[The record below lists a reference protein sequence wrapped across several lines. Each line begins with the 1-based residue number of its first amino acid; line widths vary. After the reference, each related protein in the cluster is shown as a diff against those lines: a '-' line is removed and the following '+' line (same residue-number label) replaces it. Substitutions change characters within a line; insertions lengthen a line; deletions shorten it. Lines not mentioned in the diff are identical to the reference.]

1 MKRSLS
7 MKRSLT
13 TFVVTM
19 FLAGVASVCRAH
31 PAQLVS
37 ANVQIHADGSFRVT
51 ANFDLL
57 AFALNDV
64 PARIDDASMNQL
76 LDGPTDQLEQSLG
89 DAARR
94 LLHGFTFRCNQSAEP
109 IRAETIHFP
118 SVADVYRW
126 RDTAGLRRLPV
137 IQQAVLE
144 GHLPPETQSVAV
156 RFPEVLATI
165 VLSVERPGEEP
176 YSEPLE
182 AGRFSSIL
190 PIRLQQVAVPTV
202 AMAQAAEPTHLRAA
216 IKYLVLGFTHIVP
229 RGPDHILFVLG
240 LFLLS
245 TKLRPLLWQVTAF
258 TLAHSITLGLAM
270 YGVLRLPAAIVE
282 PLIALSIAF
291 VAVENLFTTD
301 LKPWRPFVV
310 FGFGL
315 VHGLGFAGVLTEMG
329 LPRSQFATALV
340 SFNVGVELGQL
351 AVIVAAFAIVGW
363 WRRRS
368 WYRGAIVLPA
378 STVIAAV
385 ALFWTIQR
393 VWIGI

>member
-1 MKRSLS
+1 MKCRLVPIVIAVLSLFGGGA
-7 MKRSLT
+7 SL
-13 TFVVTM
+13 
-19 FLAGVASVCRAH
+19 CRAH

-57 AFALNDV
+57 AFALNDI
-64 PARIDDASMNQL
+64 PARVDDASMNQL
-76 LDGPTDQLEQSLG
+76 MDGPSDELKQNLD
-89 DAARR
+89 DASRR
-94 LLHGFTFRCNQSAEP
+94 MLHGFNLRCDQKSDVL
-109 IRAETIHFP
+109 RAETIHFP
-118 SVADVYRW
+118 TVEDVHHW
-126 RDTAGLRRLPV
+126 RDTAGVRRLPV

-144 GHLPPETQSVAV
+144 GHLPTSTQSISV
-156 RFPEVLATI
+156 RFPEVMNTI

-182 AGRFSSIL
+182 AGRFSSTL
-190 PIRLQQVAVPTV
+190 PVKFQQAIPTV
-202 AMAQAAEPTHLRAA
+202 AMAQATEPTHLQAA
-216 IKYLVLGFTHIVP
+216 AKYLALGFTHIVP
-229 RGPDHILFVLG
+229 QGPDHILFVLG

-245 TKLRPLLWQVTAF
+245 TKLRPLLWQITAF
-258 TLAHSITLGLAM
+258 TVAHSITLGLAM

-351 AVIVAAFAIVGW
+351 AVIAAAFAVVGW
-363 WRRRS
+363 WRRRT

-378 STVIAAV
+378 STAIAAV

-393 VWIGI
+393 VWVGI

>member
-1 MKRSLS
+1 MNRSLATS
-7 MKRSLT
+7 I
-13 TFVVTM
+13 VAI

-37 ANVQIHADGSFRVT
+37 ANVQIKADGSFRVT

-57 AFALNDV
+57 AFALNDI
-64 PARIDDASMNQL
+64 PARVDDAAMNQLMDGPSDDLQRSLDDAS
-76 LDGPTDQLEQSLG
+76 
-89 DAARR
+89 RR
-94 LLHGFTFRCNQSAEP
+94 LLHGFNIRCDQSADVL
-109 IRAETIHFP
+109 RAEIIHFP
-118 SVADVYRW
+118 TVADVHRW

-137 IQQAVLE
+137 MQPAVLE
-144 GHLPPETQSVAV
+144 GHLPHDTQSVAF
-156 RFPEVLATI
+156 RFPEVMGTV

-182 AGRFSSIL
+182 AGRFSSTL
-190 PIRLQQVAVPTV
+190 PIKLTRVSAPVLAT
-202 AMAQAAEPTHLRAA
+202 AHAAEPNHLQAA
-216 IKYLVLGFTHIVP
+216 IKYLTLGFTHIVP
-229 RGPDHILFVLG
+229 AGPDHILFVLG

-245 TKLRPLLWQVTAF
+245 TKLRPLLWQITAF

-329 LPRSQFATALV
+329 LPRSQFATALL

-351 AVIVAAFAIVGW
+351 AVIVAAFAVVGW
-363 WRRRS
+363 WRRRT

-385 ALFWTIQR
+385 ALFWTVQR
-393 VWIGI
+393 VWVGI